1 MSDTAVS
8 KHLLHFLENSP
19 TAFQAVQVIKE
30 EMEKNG
36 FSNLEEGKSWKL
48 KKGGKYFVTRNASSI
63 LAFRIPNQTPAGFMI
78 TASHADSPAFKIK
91 ANPEIIADGY
101 VRLNVEPYGGLL
113 MHPWFDRPLS
123 IAGRVIVQNESSFRA
138 IYINIKKD
146 LLMIPSVAIHMDR
159 EANNARPLNAQI
171 DMLPIIGT
179 EASKGCFR
187 RLLAKESGVKASD
200 IISHD
205 LFLYVRQPGSIWGGH
220 DEFISAPHLDDLQ
233 CSYANLHGFLKAESG
248 KAIPVMAIFDNEEVG
263 SLTKQGADSTFLEN
277 TLSRIVESLGL
288 TDEQY
293 HALLASSFMISADN
307 AHAAHPNHIEK
318 ADPVNR
324 PYMNLGPVIKYNADQ
339 HYTTDAVSAAVFKA
353 LCKEVKVPYQEF
365 TNRSDMRGGATLG
378 NISNAHVSIP
388 TVDIGLAQ
396 LAMHSCY
403 ETAGVKDTD
412 YLIRVL
418 AHFFAST
425 FQIAGDT
432 FILKAK

>member
-78 TASHADSPAFKIK
+78 TASHADSPAFKVK

-179 EASKGCFR
+179 EASKGC
-187 RLLAKESGVKASD
+187 LLYTSD
-200 IISHD
+200 AA
-205 LFLYVRQPGSIWGGH
+205 
-220 DEFISAPHLDDLQ
+220 DEL
-233 CSYANLHGFLKAESG
+233 
-248 KAIPVMAIFDNEEVG
+248 
-263 SLTKQGADSTFLEN
+263 
-277 TLSRIVESLGL
+277 
-288 TDEQY
+288 
-293 HALLASSFMISADN
+293 
-307 AHAAHPNHIEK
+307 
-318 ADPVNR
+318 
-324 PYMNLGPVIKYNADQ
+324 
-339 HYTTDAVSAAVFKA
+339 
-353 LCKEVKVPYQEF
+353 
-365 TNRSDMRGGATLG
+365 
-378 NISNAHVSIP
+378 
-388 TVDIGLAQ
+388 
-396 LAMHSCY
+396 
-403 ETAGVKDTD
+403 
-412 YLIRVL
+412 
-418 AHFFAST
+418 
-425 FQIAGDT
+425 
-432 FILKAK
+432 